1 VAPGVYHVRRRA
13 DAIRTSEDAM
23 AFADLNLISML
34 KTKMNWHQGRQQV
47 LAENVAN
54 ADTPGYRAH
63 DLAPLN
69 FQSHLKGPA
78 VESVAALRTDTAH
91 FGARLS
97 ARDTTFRSDE
107 TQGWEMTPEG
117 NAVVLEEQML
127 KVSENQFDYQL
138 ASTLY
143 QRSLGLL
150 RMAVGRNA

>member
-1 VAPGVYHVRRRA
+1 
-13 DAIRTSEDAM
+13 M

-54 ADTPGYRAH
+54 ADTPGYRAK
-63 DLAPLN
+63 DLMPLS
-69 FQSHLKGPA
+69 FEGHLKGPTVDTVSA
-78 VESVAALRTDTAH
+78 SRTDAAH
-91 FGARLS
+91 FAARLS
-97 ARDTTFRSDE
+97 SPDSGFKSDE
-107 TQGWEMTPEG
+107 VEGWEMTPEG

-127 KVSENQFDYQL
+127 KVAENQFDYQL

-150 RMAVGRNA
+150 RLAVGRNA

>member
-1 VAPGVYHVRRRA
+1 
-13 DAIRTSEDAM
+13 M
-23 AFADLNLISML
+23 AFADLNLISLL

-54 ADTPGYRAH
+54 ADTPGYRAK
-63 DLAPLN
+63 DLAPLS
-69 FQSHLKGPA
+69 FQSHLKGPR
-78 VESVAALRTDTAH
+78 VSSVAALRTDRAH

-97 ARDTTFRSDE
+97 SPESVFKRDESE
-107 TQGWEMTPEG
+107 GWEITPEG

-143 QRSLGLL
+143 QRSLGLIRL
-150 RMAVGRNA
+150 AVGRNG